1 MKFPAESAG
10 MINICGV
17 TRANGTY
24 RLSHRDT
31 YVSRALFVSAN
42 KLACSLRS
50 IGKILHSLRIISN
63 KVVVVV
69 KSQFVDLH

>member
-42 KLACSLRS
+42 KLACSFRS
-50 IGKILHSLRIISN
+50 IDKILHS
-63 KVVVVV
+63 
-69 KSQFVDLH
+69 